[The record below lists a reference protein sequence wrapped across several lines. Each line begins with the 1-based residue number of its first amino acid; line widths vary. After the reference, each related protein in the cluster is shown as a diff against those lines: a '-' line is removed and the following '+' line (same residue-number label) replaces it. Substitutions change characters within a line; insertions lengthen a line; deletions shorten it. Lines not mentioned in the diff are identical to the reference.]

1 LLFQEAPELVVRIF
15 LLLTIL
21 TLSFMVF
28 FDSQDPAVE
37 IREKCTQTK
46 ECAALLEKFNACN
59 ERVSSKSAT
68 TETCV
73 EEQSDFLH
81 CVDHC
86 VCYIF
91 YFYYLNFY
99 N

>member
-1 LLFQEAPELVVRIF
+1 MSEQEAASEPVEVEEEAPELV
-15 LLLTIL
+15 
-21 TLSFMVF
+21 
-28 FDSQDPAVE
+28 DPAVE

-86 VCYIF
+86 F
-91 YFYYLNFY
+91 APKLFKLLK
-99 N
+99 